1 MNHECTVFGT
11 QTIKTMKENHHIHN
25 SWHSSQPHMEK
36 VEMLQLTV
44 SSTDTPWKLKGKQK
58 NRSCTKLI

>member
-1 MNHECTVFGT
+1 MNHEYTVYGT
-11 QTIKTMKENHHIHN
+11 QTLKQWNKNITHN